1 MAAAIA
7 CRGHILSCRHERRR
21 SNAAKRKVMSN
32 STPTAF
38 ATATPP
44 VQATLI
50 TTDTAGLQAGDIQIA
65 AADRTIPGY
74 WAAPSGAGPH
84 PVVLVVQEIFGV
96 HEHIKDVVRR
106 FAKLGYLA
114 VAPDLYVRQGDVSGL
129 ESIDEI
135 RKIVV
140 TVPDRQVMS
149 DLDASL
155 AWAQDHG
162 GDVNRAGVT
171 GFCWG
176 GRITWLY
183 AAHQPKLKAGVAW
196 YGKLVG
202 DASALAPQHPVQ
214 LATQLKAPVLG
225 LYGGQDQGIPLDTV
239 EQMRDALARAG
250 SPSSIHVYPDAPH
263 AFYAD
268 YRPSYRKEAAQD
280 GWQRMLDWFRQH
292 GV

>member
-1 MAAAIA
+1 MTNPT
-7 CRGHILSCRHERRR
+7 H
-21 SNAAKRKVMSN
+21 
-32 STPTAF
+32 TAF
-38 ATATPP
+38 AAATAP
-44 VQATLI
+44 VQDTLV
-50 TTDTAGLQAGDIQIA
+50 TTDTAGLQAADIQIPA
-65 AADRTIPGY
+65 GDRAIPGY
-74 WAAPSGAGPH
+74 SAAPSGTGPY

-114 VAPDLYVRQGDVSGL
+114 IAPDLYVRQGDVSGL

-135 RKIVV
+135 RKIVS

-155 AWAQDHG
+155 AWAGQHG
-162 GDVNRAGVT
+162 GDLDRVGVT

-183 AAHQPKLKAGVAW
+183 AAHQPRLKAGVAW

-202 DASALAPQHPVQ
+202 EAGSLMPQHPVQ
-214 LATQLKAPVLG
+214 LAAQLKAPVLG
-225 LYGGQDQGIPLDTV
+225 LYGGQDQGIPLETV
-239 EQMRDALARAG
+239 EQMRMALAQAG
-250 SPSSIHVYPDAPH
+250 SPSAIHVYPGAPH

-280 GWQRMLDWFRQH
+280 AWQRMLDWFRQH

>member
-1 MAAAIA
+1 M
-7 CRGHILSCRHERRR
+7 
-21 SNAAKRKVMSN
+21 NN
-32 STPTAF
+32 STLTSF
-38 ATATPP
+38 AAATPP

-50 TTDTAGLQAGDIQIA
+50 TTDAAGLQAGEIQIPA
-65 AADRTIPGY
+65 GDRDIPAY
-74 WAAPSGAGPH
+74 WAAPEGNGPH
-84 PVVLVVQEIFGV
+84 PVILVVQEIFGV

-114 VAPDLYVRQGDVSGL
+114 IAPDLYVRQGDVSGL

-135 RKIVV
+135 RKIVF
-140 TVPDRQVMS
+140 TVPDQQVMA

-155 AWAQDHG
+155 DWAQQHG
-162 GDVNRAGVT
+162 GDVSRAGVT

-202 DASALAPQHPVQ
+202 DSTSLMPQHPVQ
-214 LATQLKAPVLG
+214 LASRLKAPVLG
-225 LYGGQDQGIPLDTV
+225 LYGGQDQGIPLETV
-239 EQMRDALARAG
+239 EQMRAALAQAG
-250 SPSSIHVYPDAPH
+250 DSSSLHVYPDAPH

-268 YRPSYRKEAAQD
+268 YRPSYRKEAAED
-280 GWQRMLDWFRQH
+280 GWRRMLDWFRQH

>member
-1 MAAAIA
+1 
-7 CRGHILSCRHERRR
+7 
-21 SNAAKRKVMSN
+21 MSN
-32 STPTAF
+32 SVPTSSAF

-50 TTDTAGLQAGDIQIA
+50 TTDTAGLQAGDIRIP

-74 WAAPSGAGPH
+74 WAAPSGAGEH

-114 VAPDLYVRQGDVSGL
+114 IAPDLYVRQGDVSGL

-135 RKIVV
+135 RKIVG

-162 GDVNRAGVT
+162 GDLSRAGVT

-183 AAHQPKLKAGVAW
+183 AAHQSKLKAGVAW

-202 DASALAPQHPVQ
+202 DASALTPQHPVQ
-214 LATQLKAPVLG
+214 LASQLKAPVLG
-225 LYGGQDQGIPLDTV
+225 LYGGQDQGIPLETV
-239 EQMRDALARAG
+239 EQMRDALSQAEDL
-250 SPSSIHVYPDAPH
+250 STIHVYPDAPH

>member
-1 MAAAIA
+1 M
-7 CRGHILSCRHERRR
+7 
-21 SNAAKRKVMSN
+21 N
-32 STPTAF
+32 SPTDTAF

-44 VQATLI
+44 VRDTLI
-50 TTDTAGLQAGDIQIA
+50 TTDTAGLQAGGIQIPA
-65 AADRTIPGY
+65 GDRAIPAY
-74 WAAPSGAGPH
+74 WAAPAGAGPY

-96 HEHIKDVVRR
+96 HEHIKDVARR

-114 VAPDLYVRQGDVSGL
+114 IAPDLYVRQGDVSRL
-129 ESIDEI
+129 ASIDEI
-135 RKIVV
+135 RKIVSA
-140 TVPDRQVMS
+140 VPDRQVMS

-155 AWAQDHG
+155 AWAEDRG
-162 GDVNRAGVT
+162 GDLNRVGVT

-202 DASALAPQHPVQ
+202 EASFLMPEHPVQ
-214 LATQLKAPVLG
+214 IASQLKAPVLG
-225 LYGGQDQGIPLDTV
+225 LYGGQDQGIPMETV
-239 EQMRDALARAG
+239 EQMRAALAQAG
-250 SPSSIHVYPDAPH
+250 SPSAIHVYPDAPH

-280 GWQRMLDWFRQH
+280 GWQRLLDWFRRH